1 VYCRFGVAD
10 TWNELY
16 APSRDTRTSMRA
28 PFEAEDT
35 PDLQDVL
42 DALDDEDCRAIVEV
56 LDEPL
61 TAKAIS
67 EASDVPL
74 STTYRK
80 LDLLTDA
87 ALLEERAVLQEDGHH
102 TTEYEVAFEEVVV
115 RLDEDRK
122 LDVGIERPPAST
134 DERLETLWAEVS
146 KET

>member
-1 VYCRFGVAD
+1 
-10 TWNELY
+10 
-16 APSRDTRTSMRA
+16 MRA
-28 PFEAEDT
+28 PFDSDEA

-42 DALDDEDCRAIVEV
+42 DALDDEGCRDIIEA

-61 TAKAIS
+61 TAKEIAEKS
-67 EASDVPL
+67 GVPM

-87 ALLEERAVLQEDGHH
+87 ALLEERAVLQQDGHH
-102 TTEYEVAFEEVVV
+102 TTEYEVAFEEVVIQ
-115 RLDEDRK
+115 LDEDRT
-122 LDVGIERPPAST
+122 LGVGIQRPPASK

>member
-1 VYCRFGVAD
+1 VYRQFGGIE

-28 PFEAEDT
+28 PFDEEDT

-42 DALDDEDCRAIVEV
+42 DALDDEDCRAIIEA

-61 TAKAIS
+61 TAKAVS

-115 RLDEDRK
+115 RLDEDRQ